1 MAATDPTVR
10 LHRQPPRDESPT
22 TVQDRV
28 SPVDRG
34 DTAQRAG
41 GRRRHMVWML
51 LAGVVAVLG
60 CTLVLSASAQP
71 TAPAPPS
78 PGPAQPADP
87 CAGPGPHP
95 VPCLPSLTSA
105 PTAVPSTAA
114 PSNPCLVPQPG
125 QLSPPWCL
133 PRPTTTPSEPAITPT
148 SAPPVRPAVPGCGIL
163 NPSACIG
170 EGIAGFL
177 HLLVGESLNMLLGWM
192 GSSLLSTPTLADLP
206 RVGEIWEQSRL
217 FVVAVYSL
225 MVMLAGI
232 VLMSH
237 ETVQTRYSVR
247 EIAPRVVVGFLAANL
262 SLVIGDH
269 AIRLANAASL
279 AVLGDGLDPQTSGKA
294 VTELFVSLVAGSIV
308 TGGLFAG
315 MLAVVLTV
323 LLVALLVGYIVRVA
337 LTVILLAGAPLA
349 LMCHGLPQT
358 EGLAQ
363 WFWRAGAGVLGIQV
377 GQSLTLICA
386 LKVFLQPGGFHF
398 FGLPTADGL
407 VNLVVLIALV
417 WILVKIPGWV
427 LRQVHIGGGG
437 RRSFV
442 GGLARAFVFGKAMG
456 MLGGRGAR
464 TAATARHGGPG
475 LGARGATHHEPP
487 WPAPIRE
494 WGGVGGL
501 FTPEA
506 IGRRLHSQRAQ
517 EFAWRRTVSGRQHL
531 RFLQPTPQTPTH
543 DLAAWNPTG
552 SATVP
557 EFRSAASDD
566 GSSSSPLP
574 DPVGTAAAPVFHTGG
589 ERAGNRSESPPA
601 MRTAAVPPQLRFRPA
616 TGDTPVRPVRATTRA
631 EVPVFRPATPQTGA
645 HGRRART
652 HTPAPVLFRP
662 PRPSNTPPP
671 PAPAPAAP
679 PVRGVPPVRPT
690 RSGGER

>member
-1 MAATDPTVR
+1 MTATNVR
-10 LHRQPPRDESPT
+10 HRRLVEPGAVRFK
-22 TVQDRV
+22 
-28 SPVDRG
+28 RG
-34 DTAQRAG
+34 RNEGA
-41 GRRRHMVWML
+41 RRRGVWALLLGLMVL
-51 LAGVVAVLG
+51 LGGVLAM
-60 CTLVLSASAQP
+60 TAAAQP
-71 TAPAPPS
+71 GTSAAPPT
-78 PGPAQPADP
+78 AADP
-87 CAGPGPHP
+87 CAGPGPYP
-95 VPCLPSLTSA
+95 VPCPTRPTTAS
-105 PTAVPSTAA
+105 TAV
-114 PSNPCLVPQPG
+114 PSNPCLTPQPG
-125 QLSPPWCL
+125 QAPPSWCL
-133 PRPTTTPSEPAITPT
+133 PRPTTISSQPAITPT
-148 SAPPVRPAVPGCGIL
+148 SAPPVRPAVPACGIL
-163 NPSACIG
+163 NPSACVG

-177 HLLVGESLNMLLGWM
+177 HLLVGESLNMLLGWV

-225 MVMLAGI
+225 VVMLAGI

-377 GQSLTLICA
+377 GQSLALICA

-427 LRQVHIGGGG
+427 LRQVQVGGGG

-442 GGLARAFVFGKAMG
+442 GGLGRALVFGKAMG
-456 MLGGRGAR
+456 MLGGRSRGPRVGSTAGGAG
-464 TAATARHGGPG
+464 HGVRAP
-475 LGARGATHHEPP
+475 RRRDPM
-487 WPAPIRE
+487 WPAPVRE
-494 WGGVGGL
+494 WGGVDGL

-517 EFAWRRTVSGRQHL
+517 EFAWRRTVSGQQHL
-531 RFLQPTPQTPTH
+531 RFLQPAAQTPTH
-543 DLAAWNPTG
+543 DLANWNPAG
-552 SATVP
+552 STAAP
-557 EFRSAASDD
+557 EFRAAVEDTSPTSAE
-566 GSSSSPLP
+566 PLLR
-574 DPVGTAAAPVFHTGG
+574 PVGRPTSPSFSAPGEGGGTATP
-589 ERAGNRSESPPA
+589 RI
-601 MRTAAVPPQLRFRPA
+601 RTAQVPPHLQFRPA
-616 TGDTPVRPVRATTRA
+616 VVEAPVRPVRAA
-631 EVPVFRPATPQTGA
+631 APPAVPVFQSSTPDIGA

-652 HTPAPVLFRP
+652 HTPAPALFH
-662 PRPSNTPPP
+662 PPP
-671 PAPAPAAP
+671 SQPPAGTPQQA
-679 PVRGVPPVRPT
+679 
-690 RSGGER
+690 GERS